1 MARKAPAA
9 EPRVTS
15 NLPAVMTLAQL
26 SAESKAIASR
36 IGAASGDRIRS
47 EGNTKFIL
55 PDNSEGKE
63 IECVILDFC
72 SHNLFYDRAYDP
84 KSPIPPACFAIGE
97 EPTLLIPSKN
107 SPAIQAD
114 TCASCVLNQFN
125 TALGG
130 GKGKGCKNTR
140 LLGLI
145 PLSALDDP
153 DTIHPI
159 WTLSVPPA
167 SLGNFD
173 GFIRT
178 LLAKHNTVPVGIV
191 TTITLGE
198 GQYFSPKFN
207 ITRPLKQDELNF
219 FYPRRVEATA
229 RIQAE
234 PDVTGYEPPP
244 VRGRPTPAAK
254 AAPAAK
260 GKR

>member
-1 MARKAPAA
+1 MARKAPTA

-36 IGAASGDRIRS
+36 IGTASGDRIRS
-47 EGNTKFIL
+47 NGNINFIL
-55 PDNSEGKE
+55 PDGTEGTE

-72 SHNLFYDRAYDP
+72 SHNQFYDRAYDEKKP
-84 KSPIPPACFAIGE
+84 SPPACFAIGD
-97 EPTLLIPSKN
+97 EPTLLVPSEN
-107 SPAIQAD
+107 SPAIQAE

-140 LLGLI
+140 LLGLV

-153 DTIHPI
+153 NTTHPI

-198 GQYFSPKFN
+198 GQYFKPQFS

-229 RIQAE
+229 RIKAE
-234 PDVTGYEPPP
+234 PDITGYEAPPQ
-244 VRGRPTPAAK
+244 RGRPVPVK
-254 AAPAAK
+254 AAPAKA
-260 GKR
+260 RR